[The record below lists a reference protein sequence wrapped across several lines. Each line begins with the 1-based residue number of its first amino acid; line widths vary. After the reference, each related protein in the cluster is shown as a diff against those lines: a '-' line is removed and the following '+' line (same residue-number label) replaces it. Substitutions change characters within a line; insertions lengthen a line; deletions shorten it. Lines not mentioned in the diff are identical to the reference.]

1 MRFIDL
7 FAGLGGFHKALSDL
21 GHNCVFASEID
32 EELQQI
38 YKLNFKTEI
47 QGDIRKIKEKD
58 IPAHDILC
66 AGFPCQPFSKAG
78 IQEGLDDLDR
88 GNLFYDIS
96 RILKYHKPSYFI
108 LENVPNII
116 SHDGGRTWGI
126 ILNILEDK
134 LGYNCD
140 YKKLSPHQFG
150 IPQIRERVFIVGSK
164 KGLKDFEWPL
174 VSKDFEPDI
183 SSILESGANAKKV
196 PEREMECL
204 LLWQKFLDL
213 IPESSKLPSFPI
225 WSMEFGASYPFE
237 GVIPFNCSS
246 KLLNNCLGQ
255 FGESLY
261 GMSHQNQL
269 ERIPKYARNK
279 EKQNRF
285 PKWKQNFI
293 RQNREFYQK
302 NKSFIEPLIP
312 YFMKLPPSWQK
323 FEWNCQGEEREI
335 FNLIIQFRASG
346 IRVKRRNFSPSLVSS
361 TTTQIPIVGWE
372 KRYITAIEGARLQ
385 SLEGLILP
393 ENGKAFKALG
403 NAVNATIAKLIA
415 KNLIGK
421 TLKKANTGLKHH
433 SPQLV

>member
-21 GHNCVFASEID
+21 GHDCVFASEID
-32 EELQQI
+32 EELRHL
-38 YKLNFKTEI
+38 YMLNFNTEI
-47 QGDIRKIKEKD
+47 EGDIRKIKEKD

-126 ILNILEDK
+126 ILNILENK
-134 LGYNCD
+134 LGYSCD

-174 VSKDFEPDI
+174 ISKEYEPDI
-183 SSILESGANAKKV
+183 TSILESGVKAKKV
-196 PEREMECL
+196 PDREMECL
-204 LLWQKFLDL
+204 LVWQKFLDL
-213 IPESSKLPSFPI
+213 IPKSSKLPSFPI
-225 WSMEFGASYPFE
+225 WSMEFGATYPFE
-237 GVIPFNCSS
+237 DVIPFNCSG
-246 KLLNNCLGQ
+246 KQLNNCFGQ

-285 PKWKQNFI
+285 PRWKQNFI
-293 RQNREFYQK
+293 RQNREFYQN
-302 NKSFIEPLIP
+302 NKDFIEPLIP
-312 YFMKLPPSWQK
+312 NFMKLPPSWQK

-361 TTTQIPIVGWE
+361 TTTQIPIIGWE

-415 KNLIGK
+415 KNLIRK
-421 TLKKANTGLKHH
+421 TLKKAKTGLKHH
-433 SPQLV
+433 LPQLV